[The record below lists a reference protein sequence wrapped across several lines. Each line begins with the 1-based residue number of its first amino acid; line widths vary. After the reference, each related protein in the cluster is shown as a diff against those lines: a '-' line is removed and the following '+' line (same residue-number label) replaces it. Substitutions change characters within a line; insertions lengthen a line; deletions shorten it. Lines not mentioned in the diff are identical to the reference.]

1 MKFVILKA
9 LRNLKIMVLLDN
21 IAALRQWR
29 KSVGKLALIPTM
41 GNLHEGHLNLIKA
54 AKNKATDILLSIFV
68 NPIQFGPKEDFN
80 SYPRTLEQDLKKAQ
94 TAGANAV
101 FAPSIKEMFP
111 YGKQHIYVYPS
122 QLANYY
128 CGKTRPGHFQ
138 GVLTIV
144 ARLFNIAA
152 PDWAYFGK
160 KDYQQWIM
168 IQQMTKELNFP
179 VEIIGVETTR
189 DQDGLALSSRNQYLS
204 LEQRQKAVQLR
215 KMLIEVKEKILKENF
230 HHAKS
235 LLAQAKQNMTDRG
248 WDMDYI
254 ALARADDLEP
264 ANEQDRHLVILA
276 AGRLGNT
283 RLIDNIDFSKLV
295 MEQSLKSVD

>member
-1 MKFVILKA
+1 MIL
-9 LRNLKIMVLLDN
+9 LNTIS
-21 IAALRQWR
+21 ALRQWR
-29 KSVGKLALIPTM
+29 TSVKKLALIPTM
-41 GNLHEGHLNLIKA
+41 GNLHEGHLSLIKA
-54 AKNKATDILLSIFV
+54 AKNKAPDILLSIFV
-68 NPIQFGPKEDFN
+68 NPIQFGPREDFN
-80 SYPRTLEQDLKKAQ
+80 NYPRTLDQDLKKAQ
-94 TAGANAV
+94 AAGTSAV

-111 YGKQHIYVYPS
+111 YGKQHIYVHSS
-122 QLANYY
+122 QLENYY
-128 CGKTRPGHFQ
+128 CGETRPGHFQ

-168 IQQMTKELNFP
+168 IQQMTKELDFP
-179 VEIIGVETTR
+179 VEIIGVETVR

-215 KMLIEVKEKILKENF
+215 RMLVEVKEKILKEDF

-235 LLAQAKQNMTDRG
+235 FLAQAKQNMADHG
-248 WDMDYI
+248 WNMDYI
-254 ALARADDLEP
+254 ALARADDLQP

-283 RLIDNIDFSKLV
+283 RLIDNIDFNR
-295 MEQSLKSVD
+295 